1 VADRANLWAWL
12 GRVVL
17 WVVPCFALWYYVGR
31 LADPVS
37 GRLAVAF
44 INVVGNGVI
53 ETVETGASQL
63 TFVTRLPVGGGGVLT
78 VDADSRIYSYGVP
91 FAMALILAAWPR
103 GIAWRL
109 ALVVVTLFPLVAWGV
124 TFDVLGTLVR
134 AAPGW
139 TAAVLGQWGA
149 TGVAIG
155 YQFGSLIFP
164 GLVPAAV
171 AVGLSWQKL
180 GR

>member
-1 VADRANLWAWL
+1 MAERVNLWVWL

-17 WVVPCFALWYYVGR
+17 WVIPCFALWYYAGR

-37 GRLAVAF
+37 GRLAVLF
-44 INVVGNGVI
+44 INAVGNGVI
-53 ETVETGASQL
+53 ETVETGANL
-63 TFVTRLPVGGGGVLT
+63 MTFVTRLPVGGGGVLT
-78 VDADSRIYSYGVP
+78 IDSDSRIFSYGVP
-91 FAMALILAAWPR
+91 FAMALLLAAWP
-103 GIAWRL
+103 GGLAWRL
-109 ALVVVTLFPLVAWGV
+109 PVVVLTLFPLVAWGV
-124 TFDVLGTLVR
+124 TFDVLGSLVR

-139 TAAVLGQWGA
+139 TSVVLGQWGA

-164 GLVPAAV
+164 GLIPAAV
-171 AVGLSWQKL
+171 AVGLSWQRL